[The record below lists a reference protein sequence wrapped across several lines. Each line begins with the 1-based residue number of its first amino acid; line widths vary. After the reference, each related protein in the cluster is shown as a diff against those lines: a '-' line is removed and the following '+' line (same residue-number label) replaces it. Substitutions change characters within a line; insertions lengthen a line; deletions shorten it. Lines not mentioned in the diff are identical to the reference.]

1 MKNGVDT
8 QISTPPRN
16 LIEKCGYLV
25 YGAAKPSAVLDRFEA
40 WYWIA
45 PHRELPGSGQVRIAG
60 PACPEALTYATSSEA
75 VAMALQY
82 GVIVAGELPSQ
93 GGAG

>member
-1 MKNGVDT
+1 MKNSVDT
-8 QISTPPRN
+8 QLSTLPRN

-25 YGAAKPSAVLDRFEA
+25 YGEAKPSAVLDRFEA
-40 WYWIA
+40 WYWIDR
-45 PHRELPGSGQVRIAG
+45 PGELPGSDPVRIAG
-60 PACPEALTYATSSEA
+60 PTRPEALTYATSGEA

-93 GGAG
+93 GGAA